1 MQVLWLRYLTEI
13 NEKTVE
19 IPKELTA
26 NPDINE
32 AITQLRESAFIPA
45 QLLGY
50 EKFWDVVST
59 AKMHLSSTLRDGFPK
74 GQAMG
79 MKVGMKAGMEI
90 GLKEGQEKGLAEGRA
105 KGLAEGRQEG
115 IKEGIK
121 EGERNA
127 NLKNARTMKA
137 KGLPLEIIVE
147 ITGLSIE
154 DINKL

>member
-90 GLKEGQEKGLAEGRA
+90 GLKEG
-105 KGLAEGRQEG
+105 
-115 IKEGIK
+115 
-121 EGERNA
+121 ERNA
-127 NLKNARTMKA
+127 NLKNTRTMKA
-137 KGLPLEIIVE
+137 KGLPLEIIAE

>member
-32 AITQLRESAFIPA
+32 AITQLRESAFTPA

-59 AKMHLSSTLRDGFPK
+59 AKMHLSSALRDGFQK

-79 MKVGMKAGMEI
+79 MKVGMKAGMKAGMEI
-90 GLKEGQEKGLAEGRA
+90 GL
-105 KGLAEGRQEG
+105 
-115 IKEGIK
+115 K

-137 KGLPLEIIVE
+137 KGLPLGIIAE

>member
-1 MQVLWLRYLTEI
+1 MLWLRYLTEI

-32 AITQLRESAFIPA
+32 AITQLRESAFTPA

-59 AKMHLSSTLRDGFPK
+59 AKMHLSSALRDGFQK
-74 GQAMG
+74 GQAM
-79 MKVGMKAGMEI
+79 GMKAGMEI
-90 GLKEGQEKGLAEGRA
+90 GLKEG
-105 KGLAEGRQEG
+105 
-115 IKEGIK
+115 
-121 EGERNA
+121 ERNA
-127 NLKNARTMKA
+127 NLKNARAMKA
-137 KGLPLEIIVE
+137 KGLPLEIIAE